1 MYNIKTYYNM
11 RKLNLLFVMLLSL
24 MGVTQVYAQVTDDF
38 TSYSATS
45 SGQTLGDN
53 WYVFPGDDDSYG
65 RFGSDY
71 TYKHNEYDGADYNYV
86 SGYSSNYTK
95 NVWLV
100 MKKQVSGSVT
110 FRSKMYRNSG
120 TLYVT
125 NKVTA
130 VGDGTFTVDK
140 TGAQSYS
147 ITTTASSNTYD
158 AGSTATYVAFC
169 LASSDLRLLDVTYT
183 EASAA
188 EGAVLSVSGFESG
201 SSFDFGTVPAGETKT
216 FTLNNLGADELTI
229 TSIAVSGDFEI
240 TDGSDITSIAS
251 MGSASVTVAT
261 PDKDASGALT
271 IVSNDE
277 NSPYVISLT
286 STYKVPAPIIALDPT
301 EVEFG
306 KVTENA
312 SQVITVSNSGEAE
325 LVGTITSDNPDFTVS
340 PSEINVPVGETA
352 EFTVTYNYDVEA
364 YGAHTATI
372 TVTPTVGEAATLAVS
387 AKVADPNLWSEDF
400 QGEGQPEGWEVGSSN
415 WTFANG
421 VARAT
426 YGSYSTGYKYFLT
439 TPTLEVA
446 EGESLEFQYR
456 GTANYTD
463 IRIQMS
469 KDGGEFEDFETISC
483 NTMNEFETYVI
494 DGLEPGNYQFRFAN
508 DNYELDNFEGFK
520 LAVLEHDMAITASD
534 IPSRGDTA
542 SEYVASVTVQEKAGK
557 DETVTAKLYIDGNVV
572 ATAEQE
578 VAANEEATI
587 ELSFEPTEAVVF
599 KKAYIEITYAEGL
612 TKKTDEVSVYIQ
624 EVTVKVLDEVAVNE
638 FSGTTETYDRV
649 KLNYTVKQGWNT
661 IAVPFMISDLSVFGE
676 NVQAYLF
683 SDYADGELKFSRT
696 TMIPAAT
703 PCVFYTEAPSTKQIS
718 FNSVT
723 IYSYN
728 AVEEDCAVTKNEATF
743 QGTYAPIAAP
753 GMQGKYGVVPSTGK
767 IQKGGAGASI
777 KALRAYFILPENVDG
792 SKLIMTFVEEE
803 GDATSIKGIENLNI
817 ENAEMFDLS
826 GRKVIGQKKAGIYIL
841 NGKKVVVK

>member
-1 MYNIKTYYNM
+1 M

-24 MGVTQVYAQVTDDF
+24 MGVTQVKAQVTDDF

-53 WYVFPGDDDSYG
+53 WYVYPGDDGNYG
-65 RFGSDY
+65 RFGEDY
-71 TYKHNEYDGADYNYV
+71 KYKNNAYDGADANYV
-86 SGYSSNYTK
+86 YGYSSNYTK

-100 MKKQVSGSVT
+100 LKKQVSGSVT
-110 FRSKMYRNSG
+110 FRSKMYKNSG

-261 PDKDASGALT
+261 PDKDATGALT

-325 LVGTITSDNPDFTVS
+325 LVGTITSDNADFTVS

-372 TVTPTVGEAATLAVS
+372 TVTPTVGEAATLVVS

-400 QGEGQPEGWEVGSSN
+400 QGEGLPEGWEVGSSN

-426 YGSYSTGYKYFLT
+426 YGSSSTGYKYFLT

-456 GTANYTD
+456 GTASYTD
-463 IRIQMS
+463 IRIQIS
-469 KDGGEFEDFETISC
+469 KDGGEFEAFKTIAC
-483 NTMNEFETYVI
+483 DNMAEFETYVI
-494 DGLEPGNYQFRFAN
+494 DGLEPGQYQFRFAN

-520 LAVLEHDMAITASD
+520 LATLEHDMAITASD

-599 KKAYIEITYAEGL
+599 KNAYIEITYAEGL

-624 EVTVKVLDEVAVNE
+624 EVTVKVLDETAVNE

-696 TMIPAAT
+696 TQIPAAT

-718 FNSVT
+718 FDGVT

-728 AVEEDCAVTKNEATF
+728 AVEENCAVTKNEATF

>member
-1 MYNIKTYYNM
+1 MKAET
-11 RKLNLLFVMLLSL
+11 
-24 MGVTQVYAQVTDDF
+24 ADF
-38 TSYSATS
+38 ENALPT
-45 SGQTLGDN
+45 G
-53 WYVFPGDDDSYG
+53 W
-65 RFGSDY
+65 
-71 TYKHNEYDGADYNYV
+71 E
-86 SGYSSNYTK
+86 
-95 NVWLV
+95 
-100 MKKQVSGSVT
+100 
-110 FRSKMYRNSG
+110 
-120 TLYVT
+120 
-125 NKVTA
+125 A
-130 VGDGTFTVDK
+130 VGTMYYYERPK
-140 TGAQSYS
+140 TGSYS
-147 ITTTASSNTYD
+147 IGNSSNQSWDTERGNYIKTTVLEGDIKFWIRSYASNKTGYVVLFKLNDDGTVGDKLQAFSTSSSTFAEKTYTLAD
-158 AGSTATYVAFC
+158 PTA
-169 LASSDLRLLDVTYT
+169 LAIVINYAHLDNMTYT

-216 FTLNNLGADELTI
+216 FTLKNLGADELTI
-229 TSIAVSGDFEI
+229 SSIEVSGDFEI
-240 TDGSDITSIAS
+240 TAGSDITSIAS
-251 MGSASVTVAT
+251 MGSADVTVAT

-325 LVGTITSDNPDFTVS
+325 LVGTITSDNADFTVS

-372 TVTPTVGEAATLAVS
+372 TVTPTVGEAATLVVS

-426 YGSYSTGYKYFLT
+426 YGDYSTGYKYFLT

-463 IRIQMS
+463 IRIQIS
-469 KDGGEFEDFETISC
+469 KDGGDFEAFKTISC
-483 NTMNEFETYVI
+483 NNMTEFETYVI
-494 DGLEPGNYQFRFAN
+494 DGLEPGQYQFRFAN

-520 LAVLEHDMAITASD
+520 LATLEHDMAITASD
-534 IPSRGDTA
+534 IPTRGDTA

-587 ELSFEPTEAVVF
+587 ELSFEPTEAVAF
-599 KKAYIEITYAEGL
+599 KNAYIEITYAEGL

-624 EVTVKVLDEVAVNE
+624 EVTVKVLDEDDVNE
-638 FSGTTETYDRV
+638 FNTGATEQFDRV

-661 IAVPFMISDLSVFGE
+661 IAVPFIISDLSVFGE
-676 NVQAYLF
+676 NVKAYQF

-696 TMIPAAT
+696 TQIPAAT
-703 PCVFYTEAPSTKQIS
+703 PCVFYTDAPSTSQIT
-718 FNSVT
+718 FDRVT

-728 AVEEDCAVTKNEATF
+728 TVEEDCAVTKGEATF

-753 GMQGKYGVVPSTGK
+753 GMQGKYVVVPSTGK

>member
-1 MYNIKTYYNM
+1 
-11 RKLNLLFVMLLSL
+11 
-24 MGVTQVYAQVTDDF
+24 
-38 TSYSATS
+38 
-45 SGQTLGDN
+45 
-53 WYVFPGDDDSYG
+53 
-65 RFGSDY
+65 
-71 TYKHNEYDGADYNYV
+71 
-86 SGYSSNYTK
+86 
-95 NVWLV
+95 
-100 MKKQVSGSVT
+100 
-110 FRSKMYRNSG
+110 
-120 TLYVT
+120 
-125 NKVTA
+125 
-130 VGDGTFTVDK
+130 
-140 TGAQSYS
+140 
-147 ITTTASSNTYD
+147 
-158 AGSTATYVAFC
+158 
-169 LASSDLRLLDVTYT
+169 
-183 EASAA
+183 
-188 EGAVLSVSGFESG
+188 
-201 SSFDFGTVPAGETKT
+201 
-216 FTLNNLGADELTI
+216 
-229 TSIAVSGDFEI
+229 
-240 TDGSDITSIAS
+240 
-251 MGSASVTVAT
+251 
-261 PDKDASGALT
+261 
-271 IVSNDE
+271 
-277 NSPYVISLT
+277 
-286 STYKVPAPIIALDPT
+286 
-301 EVEFG
+301 
-306 KVTENA
+306 
-312 SQVITVSNSGEAE
+312 
-325 LVGTITSDNPDFTVS
+325 
-340 PSEINVPVGETA
+340 
-352 EFTVTYNYDVEA
+352 
-364 YGAHTATI
+364 
-372 TVTPTVGEAATLAVS
+372 
-387 AKVADPNLWSEDF
+387 
-400 QGEGQPEGWEVGSSN
+400 
-415 WTFANG
+415 
-421 VARAT
+421 
-426 YGSYSTGYKYFLT
+426 
-439 TPTLEVA
+439 
-446 EGESLEFQYR
+446 
-456 GTANYTD
+456 
-463 IRIQMS
+463 MS

-483 NTMNEFETYVI
+483 NNMTEFETYVI
-494 DGLEPGNYQFRFAN
+494 DGLEPGQYQFRFAN

-599 KKAYIEITYAEGL
+599 KNAYIEITYAEGL

-624 EVTVKVLDEVAVNE
+624 EVTVKVLDETAVNE

-696 TMIPAAT
+696 TQIPAAT

-718 FNSVT
+718 FDRVT

>member
-1 MYNIKTYYNM
+1 M
-11 RKLNLLFVMLLSL
+11 RRINLLFVMLLSM
-24 MGVTQVYAQVTDDF
+24 MGVTQVKAQVTDDF
-38 TSYSATS
+38 TAYPSTS

-53 WYVFPGDDDSYG
+53 WYVFPGDDGNYG
-65 RFGSDY
+65 RFGEDY
-71 TYKHNEYDGADYNYV
+71 KYKNNAYDGADANYV
-86 SGYSSNYTK
+86 YGYSSNYTK

-100 MKKQVSGSVT
+100 LKKQVSGSVT

-169 LASSDLRLLDVTYT
+169 LTSSDLRLLDVTYT

-261 PDKDASGALT
+261 PEKDASGALT

-286 STYKVPAPIIALDPT
+286 STYKVPAPIIVLDPT
-301 EVEFG
+301 EIEFG

-325 LVGTITSDNPDFTVS
+325 LIGTITSDNPDFTVS

-400 QGEGQPEGWEVGSSN
+400 QGEGKPEGWEVGTG
-415 WTFANG
+415 WTFADG
-421 VARAT
+421 VARGKYT
-426 YGSYSTGYKYFLT
+426 YGGSSYVT
-439 TPTLEVA
+439 TPALQAEAGSTLD
-446 EGESLEFQYR
+446 FQYKA
-456 GTANYTD
+456 TANYVS
-463 IRIQMS
+463 INIQVS
-469 KDGGEFEDFETISC
+469 KDGAEFVDFKTISGL
-483 NTMNEFETYVI
+483 NTMSEFETYTLDIPEAGV
-494 DGLEPGNYQFRFAN
+494 YKFRFAN
-508 DNYELDNFEGFK
+508 DDYDLDNFEGLK
-520 LAVLEHDMAITASD
+520 EAVLEHDMAITASD

-624 EVTVKVLDEVAVNE
+624 EVTVKVLDETVVNE
-638 FSGTTETYDRV
+638 FSGTTETFDRV

-661 IAVPFMISDLSVFGE
+661 IAVPFMINDLSVFGE
-676 NVQAYLF
+676 NVQAYQF

-696 TMIPAAT
+696 NSIPAAT
-703 PCVFYTEAPSTKQIS
+703 PCVFYTDAPSTKQITLER
-718 FNSVT
+718 VT
-723 IYSYN
+723 ISSYN
-728 AVEEDCAVTKNEATF
+728 AAEEDCAVTKNEATF

>member
-1 MYNIKTYYNM
+1 M

-24 MGVTQVYAQVTDDF
+24 MGVTQVCAQEAITEGFDDF
-38 TSYSATS
+38 TGGWNSSWVWELSLPEGWDYSGTASTFSVETDNYKTKKPSVGITS
-45 SGQTLGDN
+45 SNTNSYLITPELKGDFSFYLRNQTK
-53 WYVFPGDDDSYG
+53 SYQASVTAYACT
-65 RFGSDY
+65 FV
-71 TYKHNEYDGADYNYV
+71 DGTL
-86 SGYSSNYTK
+86 S
-95 NVWLV
+95 L
-100 MKKQVSGSVT
+100 GSVIG
-110 FRSKMYRNSG
+110 SK
-120 TLYVT
+120 TLSKSTSTPSWESVSF
-125 NKVTA
+125 NTA
-130 VGDGTFTVDK
+130 VGTRVALLISRGYMDDFTYVPNEATEGPEYIVLDGSAAIESGATIDFGITGADATKDFTVKNTGTVDINFTFKALNNRFAVSPETAEIKAGEEQVVTITMPEFTAEDVIAITPSEEGLEPFTINVSGKIVPVMEVSLDGTEIADGFTD
-140 TGAQSYS
+140 
-147 ITTTASSNTYD
+147 
-158 AGSTATYVAFC
+158 
-169 LASSDLRLLDVTYT
+169 R
-183 EASAA
+183 
-188 EGAVLSVSGFESG
+188 
-201 SSFDFGTVPAGETKT
+201 
-216 FTLNNLGADELTI
+216 
-229 TSIAVSGDFEI
+229 
-240 TDGSDITSIAS
+240 
-251 MGSASVTVAT
+251 
-261 PDKDASGALT
+261 
-271 IVSNDE
+271 
-277 NSPYVISLT
+277 
-286 STYKVPAPIIALDPT
+286 
-301 EVEFG
+301 FG
-306 KVTENA
+306 KVSENA
-312 SQVITVSNSGEAE
+312 THTYTVSNLGTAVLNVAIASDNEEFVISPAFLEVDPANSATFDVTFNFNAE
-325 LVGTITSDNPDFTVS
+325 NVGARTANITITPSTDDNAPVS
-340 PSEINVPVGETA
+340 FSVVAN
-352 EFTVTYNYDVEA
+352 
-364 YGAHTATI
+364 
-372 TVTPTVGEAATLAVS
+372 
-387 AKVADPNLWSEDF
+387 VADPNVWSEDF
-400 QGEGQPEGWEVGSSN
+400 EGEGQPEGWEVGSSN

-456 GTANYTD
+456 GTAYSTD

-469 KDGGEFEDFETISC
+469 KDGGEFEAFKTISC
-483 NTMNEFETYVI
+483 DNMTEFETYVI
-494 DGLEPGNYQFRFAN
+494 EGLEPGQYQFRFAN

-534 IPSRGDTA
+534 IPSSGDTA

-599 KKAYIEITYAEGL
+599 KNAYIEITYAEGL

-676 NVQAYLF
+676 DVQAYQF

-718 FNSVT
+718 FDGVT

-728 AVEEDCAVTKNEATF
+728 AVEENCAVTKNEATF

>member
-53 WYVFPGDDDSYG
+53 WYVYPGDDGNYG

-100 MKKQVSGSVT
+100 LKKQVTGSVT
-110 FRSKMYRNSG
+110 FRSKMGRNSG

-147 ITTTASSNTYD
+147 ISTTASSNTYD

-169 LASSDLRLLDVTYT
+169 LTSDQMRLLDVTYT

-261 PDKDASGALT
+261 PDKDATGALT

-325 LVGTITSDNPDFTVS
+325 LIGTITSDNPDFTVS

-400 QGEGQPEGWEVGSSN
+400 QGEGLPEGWEVGSSN

-426 YGSYSTGYKYFLT
+426 YGSPSTGYKYFLT

-463 IRIQMS
+463 IRIQIS
-469 KDGGEFEDFETISC
+469 KDGGDFEAFKTISC
-483 NTMNEFETYVI
+483 NTMTEFETYVI
-494 DGLEPGNYQFRFAN
+494 DGLEPGQYQFRFAN

-520 LAVLEHDMAITASD
+520 LATLEHDMAITASD

-599 KKAYIEITYAEGL
+599 KNAYIEITYAEGL
-612 TKKTDEVSVYIQ
+612 TKKTEEVSVYIQ

-661 IAVPFMISDLSVFGE
+661 IAVPFIINDLSVFGE
-676 NVQAYLF
+676 NVQAYQF

-696 TMIPAAT
+696 TQIPAAT

-718 FNSVT
+718 FDRVT

-728 AVEEDCAVTKNEATF
+728 AVEEDCAVTKGEATF

>member
-1 MYNIKTYYNM
+1 M

>member
-1 MYNIKTYYNM
+1 M

-24 MGVTQVYAQVTDDF
+24 MGVTQVKAQVTDDF

-53 WYVFPGDDDSYG
+53 WYVYPGDDGNYG

-100 MKKQVSGSVT
+100 LKKQVTGSVT
-110 FRSKMYRNSG
+110 FRSKMGRNSG

-147 ITTTASSNTYD
+147 ISTTASSNTYD

-261 PDKDASGALT
+261 PDKDATGALT

-325 LVGTITSDNPDFTVS
+325 LIGTITSDNPDFTVS

-400 QGEGQPEGWEVGSSN
+400 QGEGLPEGWEVGSSN

-426 YGSYSTGYKYFLT
+426 YGSSSTGYKYFLT

-463 IRIQMS
+463 IRIQIS
-469 KDGGEFEDFETISC
+469 KDGGDFEAFKTISC
-483 NTMNEFETYVI
+483 NTMTEFETYVI
-494 DGLEPGNYQFRFAN
+494 DGLEPGQYQFRFAN

-520 LAVLEHDMAITASD
+520 LATLEHDMAITASD

-599 KKAYIEITYAEGL
+599 KNAYIEITYAEGL

-661 IAVPFMISDLSVFGE
+661 IAVPFIINDLSVFGE
-676 NVQAYLF
+676 NVQAYQF

-696 TMIPAAT
+696 TQIPAAT
-703 PCVFYTEAPSTKQIS
+703 PCVFYTEAPSTKQIT

-777 KALRAYFILPENVDG
+777 KALRAYFILPEIVDG
-792 SKLIMTFVEEE
+792 SKLIMTFVDEE

>member
-1 MYNIKTYYNM
+1 MYQQKT
-11 RKLNLLFVMLLSL
+11 
-24 MGVTQVYAQVTDDF
+24 
-38 TSYSATS
+38 
-45 SGQTLGDN
+45 
-53 WYVFPGDDDSYG
+53 
-65 RFGSDY
+65 
-71 TYKHNEYDGADYNYV
+71 
-86 SGYSSNYTK
+86 NYT
-95 NVWLV
+95 
-100 MKKQVSGSVT
+100 
-110 FRSKMYRNSG
+110 
-120 TLYVT
+120 
-125 NKVTA
+125 
-130 VGDGTFTVDK
+130 
-140 TGAQSYS
+140 
-147 ITTTASSNTYD
+147 
-158 AGSTATYVAFC
+158 
-169 LASSDLRLLDVTYT
+169 
-183 EASAA
+183 
-188 EGAVLSVSGFESG
+188 
-201 SSFDFGTVPAGETKT
+201 
-216 FTLNNLGADELTI
+216 DELTI

-286 STYKVPAPIIALDPT
+286 STYKVPAPIIALDPS
-301 EVEFG
+301 EVSFG

-325 LVGTITSDNPDFTVS
+325 LVGTITSDNTDFTVS
-340 PSEINVPVGETA
+340 PSEINVPVGETG

-400 QGEGQPEGWEVGSSN
+400 QGEGLPEGWEVGSSN
-415 WTFANG
+415 WTFADG
-421 VARAT
+421 VARGT

-469 KDGGEFEDFETISC
+469 KDGGEFETFKTISC
-483 NTMNEFETYVI
+483 DNMPEFETYVI
-494 DGLEPGNYQFRFAN
+494 EGLEPGQYQFRFAN

-520 LAVLEHDMAITASD
+520 LATLEHDMAITASN
-534 IPSRGDTA
+534 IPDRGDTA

-572 ATAEQE
+572 ATTEQE

-587 ELSFEPTEAVVF
+587 ELSFEPTEVVLF

-612 TKKTDEVSVYIQ
+612 TKKTEEVSVYIQ

-638 FSGTTETYDRV
+638 FNTGETETFDRV

-661 IAVPFMISDLSVFGE
+661 IAVPFMINDLSVFGE
-676 NVQAYLF
+676 DVQAYQF

-703 PCVFYTEAPSTKQIS
+703 PCVFYTDAPSTKQIT
-718 FNSVT
+718 FDNVT

-728 AVEEDCAVTKNEATF
+728 AVEEDCAATKGEATF

>member
-1 MYNIKTYYNM
+1 M

-24 MGVTQVYAQVTDDF
+24 MGVTHVKAQVTDDF

-53 WYVFPGDDDSYG
+53 WYVFPGDDGSWG
-65 RFGSDY
+65 RFGADY
-71 TYKHNEYDGADYNYV
+71 TYKNSAYDGADANYV

-100 MKKQVSGSVT
+100 LKKQVTGSVT
-110 FRSKMYRNSG
+110 FRSRMYKNSG

-130 VGDGTFTVDK
+130 VDDGTFTVDK

-169 LASSDLRLLDVTYT
+169 LTSDQMRLLDVTYT

-261 PDKDASGALT
+261 PDKDATGALT

-301 EVEFG
+301 EVSFG

-483 NTMNEFETYVI
+483 NNMTEFETYVI

-572 ATAEQE
+572 ATTVQE

-599 KKAYIEITYAEGL
+599 KNAYIEITYAEGL

-676 NVQAYLF
+676 DVQAYQF

-696 TMIPAAT
+696 TSIPAAT
-703 PCVFYTEAPSTKQIS
+703 PCVFYTDAPSTKQITLER
-718 FNSVT
+718 VT
-723 IYSYN
+723 ISSYN
-728 AVEEDCAVTKNEATF
+728 AAEEDCAVTKNEATF

>member
-1 MYNIKTYYNM
+1 M
-11 RKLNLLFVMLLSL
+11 RRINLLFVMLLSM
-24 MGVTQVYAQVTDDF
+24 MGVTQVKAQVTDDF
-38 TSYSATS
+38 TAYPSTS

-53 WYVFPGDDDSYG
+53 WYVFPGDDGNYG
-65 RFGSDY
+65 RFGEDY
-71 TYKHNEYDGADYNYV
+71 KYKNNAYDGADANYV
-86 SGYSSNYTK
+86 YGYSSNYTK

-100 MKKQVSGSVT
+100 LKKQVSGSVT
-110 FRSKMYRNSG
+110 FRSKMGRNSG

-125 NKVTA
+125 NEVTA

-147 ITTTASSNTYD
+147 ITTTATSNTYD

-169 LASSDLRLLDVTYT
+169 LTSDQMRLLDVTYT
-183 EASAA
+183 EVSAA

-201 SSFDFGTVPAGETKT
+201 SSFDFGTVPAGETKS

-229 TSIAVSGDFEI
+229 SSITVSGDFEI

-261 PDKDASGALT
+261 PEKDASGALT

-286 STYKVPAPIIALDPT
+286 STYKVPAPIIALDPS
-301 EVEFG
+301 EVSFG

-325 LVGTITSDNPDFTVS
+325 LIGTITSDNPDFTVS

-352 EFTVTYNYDVEA
+352 EFSVTYNYDVEA

-400 QGEGQPEGWEVGSSN
+400 QGEGQPEGWEAGTG
-415 WTFANG
+415 WTFADG
-421 VARAT
+421 VARGKYT
-426 YGSYSTGYKYFLT
+426 YGGSSYVT
-439 TPTLEVA
+439 TPALQAEAGSTLD
-446 EGESLEFQYR
+446 FQYKA
-456 GTANYTD
+456 TANYVS
-463 IRIQMS
+463 IKIQAS
-469 KDGGEFEDFETISC
+469 KDGAEFVDFKTISGL
-483 NTMNEFETYVI
+483 NTMSEFETYTLDIPEAGV
-494 DGLEPGNYQFRFAN
+494 YKFRFAN
-508 DNYELDNFEGFK
+508 DDYDLDNFEGLK
-520 LAVLEHDMAITASD
+520 EAVLEHDMAITASD

-624 EVTVKVLDEVAVNE
+624 EVTVKVLDETAVNE
-638 FSGTTETYDRV
+638 FSGTTETFDRV

-661 IAVPFMISDLSVFGE
+661 IAVPFMITDLSVFGE
-676 NVQAYLF
+676 NVQAYQF

-696 TMIPAAT
+696 NSIPAAT
-703 PCVFYTEAPSTKQIS
+703 PCVFYTDAPSTKQITLER
-718 FNSVT
+718 VT
-723 IYSYN
+723 ISSYN
-728 AVEEDCAVTKNEATF
+728 AAEEDCAVTKNEATF

>member
-1 MYNIKTYYNM
+1 MKKIT
-11 RKLNLLFVMLLSL
+11 LLFTLLLSL
-24 MGVTQVYAQVTDDF
+24 LGVTQVKAETADF
-38 TSYSATS
+38 ENALPT
-45 SGQTLGDN
+45 G
-53 WYVFPGDDDSYG
+53 W
-65 RFGSDY
+65 
-71 TYKHNEYDGADYNYV
+71 E
-86 SGYSSNYTK
+86 
-95 NVWLV
+95 
-100 MKKQVSGSVT
+100 
-110 FRSKMYRNSG
+110 
-120 TLYVT
+120 
-125 NKVTA
+125 A
-130 VGDGTFTVDK
+130 VGTMYYYERPK
-140 TGAQSYS
+140 TGSYS
-147 ITTTASSNTYD
+147 IGNSSNQSWDTERGNYIKTTVLEGDIKFWIRSYASNKTGYVVLFKLNDDGTVGDKLQAFSTSSSTFAEKTYTLAD
-158 AGSTATYVAFC
+158 PTA
-169 LASSDLRLLDVTYT
+169 LAIVINYAHLDNMTYT

-216 FTLNNLGADELTI
+216 FTLKNLGADELTI
-229 TSIAVSGDFEI
+229 SSIEVSGDFEI
-240 TDGSDITSIAS
+240 TAGSDITSIAS
-251 MGSASVTVAT
+251 MGSADVTVAT

-325 LVGTITSDNPDFTVS
+325 LVGTITSDNADFTVS

-372 TVTPTVGEAATLAVS
+372 TVTPTVGEAATLVVS

-426 YGSYSTGYKYFLT
+426 YGDYSTGYKYFLT

-463 IRIQMS
+463 IRIQIS
-469 KDGGEFEDFETISC
+469 KDGGDFEAFKTISC
-483 NTMNEFETYVI
+483 NNMTEFETYVI
-494 DGLEPGNYQFRFAN
+494 DGLEPGQYQFRFAN

-520 LAVLEHDMAITASD
+520 LATLEHDMAITASD
-534 IPSRGDTA
+534 IPTRGDTA

-587 ELSFEPTEAVVF
+587 ELSFEPTEAVAF
-599 KKAYIEITYAEGL
+599 KNAYIEITYAEGL

-624 EVTVKVLDEVAVNE
+624 EVTVKVLDEDDVNE
-638 FSGTTETYDRV
+638 FNTGATEQFDRV

-661 IAVPFMISDLSVFGE
+661 IAVPFIISDLSVFGE
-676 NVQAYLF
+676 NVKAYQF

-696 TMIPAAT
+696 TQIPAAT
-703 PCVFYTEAPSTKQIS
+703 PCVFYTDAPSTSQIT
-718 FNSVT
+718 FDRVT

-728 AVEEDCAVTKNEATF
+728 TVEEDCAVTKGEATF

>member
-520 LAVLEHDMAITASD
+520 LAVLEQDMAITASD

>member
-1 MYNIKTYYNM
+1 M

-24 MGVTQVYAQVTDDF
+24 MGVTQVNAQVTDDF
-38 TSYSATS
+38 TSYSTTS

-53 WYVFPGDDDSYG
+53 WYVFPGDDGSWG
-65 RFGSDY
+65 RFGADY
-71 TYKHNEYDGADYNYV
+71 TYKNSAYDGADANYV

-100 MKKQVSGSVT
+100 LKKQVTGSVT
-110 FRSKMYRNSG
+110 FRSRMYKNSG

-130 VGDGTFTVDK
+130 VDDGTFTVDK

-169 LASSDLRLLDVTYT
+169 LTSDQMRLLDVTYT

-251 MGSASVTVAT
+251 MGSASVTVST

-325 LVGTITSDNPDFTVS
+325 LIGTITSDNPDFTVS

-400 QGEGQPEGWEVGSSN
+400 QGEGLPEGWEVGSSN

-426 YGSYSTGYKYFLT
+426 YGSSSTGYKYFLT

-463 IRIQMS
+463 IRIQIS
-469 KDGGEFEDFETISC
+469 KDGGEFETFTTIAC
-483 NTMNEFETYVI
+483 NNMTEFETYVI
-494 DGLEPGNYQFRFAN
+494 DGLEPGQYQFRFAN

-599 KKAYIEITYAEGL
+599 KNAYIEITYAEGL

-661 IAVPFMISDLSVFGE
+661 IAVPFIINDLSVFGE
-676 NVQAYLF
+676 DVQAYLF

-696 TMIPAAT
+696 TQIPAAT
-703 PCVFYTEAPSTKQIS
+703 PCVFYTEAPSTKQIT

-792 SKLIMTFVEEE
+792 SKLIMTFVDEE

>member
-1 MYNIKTYYNM
+1 M

-24 MGVTQVYAQVTDDF
+24 MGVTQVCAQDEEFVTDDF
-38 TSYSATS
+38 SGYTTTSSGTTLGENWVILPGSDGQWGAFGSTRDYVHYNEYGEHYVAGNSANNYNKGVWLVLKKQVVGDVTFTATNGNSNSAFTIYVSTAEASGESFAVTGTATSYSVPSRTS
-45 SGQTLGDN
+45 NAKSFTFNAGDN
-53 WYVFPGDDDSYG
+53 
-65 RFGSDY
+65 
-71 TYKHNEYDGADYNYV
+71 
-86 SGYSSNYTK
+86 
-95 NVWLV
+95 
-100 MKKQVSGSVT
+100 
-110 FRSKMYRNSG
+110 
-120 TLYVT
+120 
-125 NKVTA
+125 
-130 VGDGTFTVDK
+130 
-140 TGAQSYS
+140 
-147 ITTTASSNTYD
+147 
-158 AGSTATYVAFC
+158 ATYVAFC
-169 LASSDLRLLDVTYT
+169 LVGTSKNPKLQSVTYK

-201 SSFDFGTVPAGETKT
+201 STFDFGTVPAGETKT

-261 PDKDASGALT
+261 PDKDATGALT

-301 EVEFG
+301 EIEFG

-325 LVGTITSDNPDFTVS
+325 LVGTITSDNADFTVS

-352 EFTVTYNYDVEA
+352 EFTVTYNYDAEA

-372 TVTPTVGEAATLAVS
+372 TVTPSVGEAATLAVS
-387 AKVADPNLWSEDF
+387 AKVADPNVWSEDF
-400 QGEGQPEGWEVGSSN
+400 EGEGQPEGWEVGSSN

-456 GTANYTD
+456 GTASYTD
-463 IRIQMS
+463 IRIQIS

-483 NTMNEFETYVI
+483 NTMTEFETYVI

-520 LAVLEHDMAITASD
+520 LATLEHDMAITASD
-534 IPSRGDTA
+534 IPSSGDTA

-703 PCVFYTEAPSTKQIS
+703 PCVFYTEAPSTKQIT

-728 AVEEDCAVTKNEATF
+728 AVEEGCAVTNGEATF

>member
-1 MYNIKTYYNM
+1 M
-11 RKLNLLFVMLLSL
+11 
-24 MGVTQVYAQVTDDF
+24 
-38 TSYSATS
+38 
-45 SGQTLGDN
+45 
-53 WYVFPGDDDSYG
+53 
-65 RFGSDY
+65 
-71 TYKHNEYDGADYNYV
+71 
-86 SGYSSNYTK
+86 
-95 NVWLV
+95 
-100 MKKQVSGSVT
+100 
-110 FRSKMYRNSG
+110 
-120 TLYVT
+120 
-125 NKVTA
+125 
-130 VGDGTFTVDK
+130 
-140 TGAQSYS
+140 
-147 ITTTASSNTYD
+147 
-158 AGSTATYVAFC
+158 
-169 LASSDLRLLDVTYT
+169 
-183 EASAA
+183 
-188 EGAVLSVSGFESG
+188 
-201 SSFDFGTVPAGETKT
+201 
-216 FTLNNLGADELTI
+216 GADELTI

-261 PDKDASGALT
+261 PDKDATGALT

-325 LVGTITSDNPDFTVS
+325 LIGTITSDNPDFTVS

-421 VARAT
+421 VAHAT

-456 GTANYTD
+456 GTASYTD

-469 KDGGEFEDFETISC
+469 KDGGEFEDFESISC
-483 NTMNEFETYVI
+483 NNMTEFETYVI

-599 KKAYIEITYAEGL
+599 KNAYIEITYAEGL
-612 TKKTDEVSVYIQ
+612 TKKTEEVSVYIQ

-676 NVQAYLF
+676 NVQAYQF

-703 PCVFYTEAPSTKQIS
+703 PCVFYTEAPSTKQITLER
-718 FNSVT
+718 VT
-723 IYSYN
+723 ISSYN
-728 AVEEDCAVTKNEATF
+728 AAEEDCAVTKNEATF

-792 SKLIMTFVEEE
+792 SKLIMTFVDEE

>member
-1 MYNIKTYYNM
+1 M

-661 IAVPFMISDLSVFGE
+661 IAVPFMISD
-676 NVQAYLF
+676 
-683 SDYADGELKFSRT
+683 
-696 TMIPAAT
+696 
-703 PCVFYTEAPSTKQIS
+703 
-718 FNSVT
+718 
-723 IYSYN
+723 
-728 AVEEDCAVTKNEATF
+728 
-743 QGTYAPIAAP
+743 
-753 GMQGKYGVVPSTGK
+753 
-767 IQKGGAGASI
+767 
-777 KALRAYFILPENVDG
+777 
-792 SKLIMTFVEEE
+792 
-803 GDATSIKGIENLNI
+803 
-817 ENAEMFDLS
+817 
-826 GRKVIGQKKAGIYIL
+826 
-841 NGKKVVVK
+841 

>member
-1 MYNIKTYYNM
+1 MKKI
-11 RKLNLLFVMLLSL
+11 NLLFVMLLSL
-24 MGVTQVYAQVTDDF
+24 MGVTQVQAQVTDDF
-38 TSYSATS
+38 TGYPATS

-53 WYVFPGDDDSYG
+53 WYVFPGDDGNYG

-71 TYKHNEYDGADYNYV
+71 TYKNNAYDGADYNYV
-86 SGYSSNYTK
+86 SGYSSNYNK

-100 MKKQVSGSVT
+100 LKKQVTGSVS
-110 FRSKMYRNSG
+110 FRSKMGRNSG

-125 NKVTA
+125 NNVTA

-169 LASSDLRLLDVTYT
+169 LASDQMRLLDVTYT

-188 EGAVLSVSGFESG
+188 EGAVLSVSGFGSG

-216 FTLNNLGADELTI
+216 FTLKNLGADELTI
-229 TSIAVSGDFEI
+229 SSIEVSGDFEI
-240 TDGSDITSIAS
+240 TAGSDITSIAS
-251 MGSASVTVAT
+251 LGSADVTVAT

-286 STYKVPAPIIALDPT
+286 STYKVPAPIIVLDPT
-301 EVEFG
+301 EIEFG

-325 LVGTITSDNPDFTVS
+325 LVGTITSDNADFTVS
-340 PSEINVPVGETA
+340 PSEINVAVGETG

-372 TVTPTVGEAATLAVS
+372 TVTPTVGEAATLVVS

-400 QGEGQPEGWEVGSSN
+400 QGEGLPEGWEAGSSN
-415 WTFANG
+415 WTFVNG

-426 YGSYSTGYKYFLT
+426 YGDYSTGYKYFLT

-456 GTANYTD
+456 GTQNNTD

-469 KDGGEFEDFETISC
+469 KDGGDFESFTTISC
-483 NTMNEFETYVI
+483 NNMTEFETYVI
-494 DGLEPGNYQFRFAN
+494 DGLEPGQYQFRFAN

-520 LAVLEHDMAITASD
+520 LATLEHDMAITASD
-534 IPSRGDTA
+534 IPTRGDTA

-587 ELSFEPTEAVVF
+587 ELSFEPTEAVAF
-599 KKAYIEITYAEGL
+599 KNAYIEITYAEGL

-624 EVTVKVLDEVAVNE
+624 EVTVKVLDEDDVNE
-638 FSGTTETYDRV
+638 FNTGATEQFDRV

-661 IAVPFMISDLSVFGE
+661 IAVPFIISDLSVFGE
-676 NVQAYLF
+676 NVKAYQF
-683 SDYADGELKFSRT
+683 SDYADGDLKFSRT
-696 TMIPAAT
+696 TQIPAAT
-703 PCVFYTEAPSTKQIS
+703 PCVFYTDAPSTSQIT
-718 FNSVT
+718 FNNVS
-723 IYSYN
+723 IYSSN
-728 AVEEDCAVTKNEATF
+728 ATEEDCAVTKGEATF

-753 GMQGKYGVVPSTGK
+753 GMQGKYGVVPSTGR
-767 IQKGGAGASI
+767 IQKGGASASI
-777 KALRAYFILPENVDG
+777 KALRAYFELPESAEG
-792 SKLIMTFVEEE
+792 AKLVFLDENGNIETSIEAVKVLNAEE
-803 GDATSIKGIENLNI
+803 GAI
-817 ENAEMFDLS
+817 FDLS
-826 GRKVIGQKKAGIYIL
+826 GRKVEGQAKAGIYIQ
-841 NGKKVVVK
+841 NGKKIVVK

>member
-1 MYNIKTYYNM
+1 M

-456 GTANYTD
+456 GTAYSTD

>member
-1 MYNIKTYYNM
+1 M
-11 RKLNLLFVMLLSL
+11 RRINLLFVMLLSM
-24 MGVTQVYAQVTDDF
+24 MGVTQVKAQVTDDF
-38 TSYSATS
+38 TAYPSTS

-53 WYVFPGDDDSYG
+53 WYVFPGDDGNYG
-65 RFGSDY
+65 RFGEDY
-71 TYKHNEYDGADYNYV
+71 KYKNNAYDGADANYV
-86 SGYSSNYTK
+86 YGYSSNYTK

-100 MKKQVSGSVT
+100 LKKQVSGSVT
-110 FRSKMYRNSG
+110 FRSKMGRNSG

-125 NKVTA
+125 NEVTA

-147 ITTTASSNTYD
+147 ITTTATSNTYD

-169 LASSDLRLLDVTYT
+169 LTSDQMRLLDVTYT
-183 EASAA
+183 EVSAA

-201 SSFDFGTVPAGETKT
+201 SSFDFGTVPAGETKS

-229 TSIAVSGDFEI
+229 SSITVSGDFEI

-261 PDKDASGALT
+261 PEKDASGALT

-286 STYKVPAPIIALDPT
+286 STYKVPAPIIALDPS
-301 EVEFG
+301 EVSFG

-325 LVGTITSDNPDFTVS
+325 LIGTITSDNADFTVS
-340 PSEINVPVGETA
+340 PSEINVPVGETG

-400 QGEGQPEGWEVGSSN
+400 QGEGQPEGWEVGTG
-415 WTFANG
+415 WTFADG
-421 VARAT
+421 VARGKYT
-426 YGSYSTGYKYFLT
+426 YGGSSYVT
-439 TPTLEVA
+439 TPALQAEAGSTLD
-446 EGESLEFQYR
+446 FQYKA
-456 GTANYTD
+456 TANYVS
-463 IRIQMS
+463 INIQVS
-469 KDGGEFEDFETISC
+469 KDGAEFVDFKTISGL
-483 NTMNEFETYVI
+483 NTMSEFETYTLDIPEAGV
-494 DGLEPGNYQFRFAN
+494 YKFRFAN
-508 DNYELDNFEGFK
+508 DDYDLDNFEGLK
-520 LAVLEHDMAITASD
+520 EAVLEHDMAITASD

-587 ELSFEPTEAVVF
+587 DLSFEPAEAVVF

-624 EVTVKVLDEVAVNE
+624 EVTVKVLDETAVNE
-638 FSGTTETYDRV
+638 FSGTTETFDRV

-661 IAVPFMISDLSVFGE
+661 IAVPFIINDLSVFGE
-676 NVQAYLF
+676 NVQAYQF

-696 TMIPAAT
+696 NSIPAAT
-703 PCVFYTEAPSTKQIS
+703 PCVFYTDAPSTKQITLER
-718 FNSVT
+718 VT
-723 IYSYN
+723 ISSYN
-728 AVEEDCAVTKNEATF
+728 AAEEDCAVTKNEATF

>member
-1 MYNIKTYYNM
+1 M
-11 RKLNLLFVMLLSL
+11 RRINLLFVMLLSM
-24 MGVTQVYAQVTDDF
+24 MGVTQVCADTADF
-38 TSYSATS
+38 ENALPE
-45 SGQTLGDN
+45 G
-53 WYVFPGDDDSYG
+53 W
-65 RFGSDY
+65 
-71 TYKHNEYDGADYNYV
+71 E
-86 SGYSSNYTK
+86 
-95 NVWLV
+95 
-100 MKKQVSGSVT
+100 
-110 FRSKMYRNSG
+110 
-120 TLYVT
+120 
-125 NKVTA
+125 A
-130 VGDGTFTVDK
+130 VGTMTYYERPKTGSFSIGNSVGSGWDTNRGNYIKTTVLEGNITFWIRSYKSNTTGYVVLFKLNDDGTVGDK
-140 TGAQSYS
+140 LQAFST
-147 ITTTASSNTYD
+147 SNTTFAEKSYTLD
-158 AGSTATYVAFC
+158 APTA
-169 LASSDLRLLDVTYT
+169 LAIVINYAHIDNMTYT

-188 EGAVLSVSGFESG
+188 EGAVLSVTNYESG
-201 SSFDFGTVPAGETKT
+201 STFDFGVVPAGETKT
-216 FTLNNLGADELTI
+216 FTLRNLGADELTI
-229 TSIAVSGDFEI
+229 SSVAVSGDFEI
-240 TDGSDITSIAS
+240 TSGSDITSIAS
-251 MGSASVTVAT
+251 MGSADVTVAT
-261 PDKDASGALT
+261 PDADASGALT

-277 NSPYVISLT
+277 NSPYVINLT

-301 EVEFG
+301 EVSFG
-306 KVTENA
+306 KVSENA

-325 LVGTITSDNPDFTVS
+325 LIGTITSDNTDFTVS

-352 EFTVTYNYDVEA
+352 EFTVTFNYDVEA

-387 AKVADPNLWSEDF
+387 AKVANPNVWSEDF
-400 QGEGQPEGWEVGSSN
+400 KGEGLPNGWEAGSN

-426 YGSYSTGYKYFLT
+426 YGSSSTGYKYFLT

-446 EGESLEFQYR
+446 EGESMEFQYR

-463 IRIQMS
+463 IRIQIS
-469 KDGGEFEDFETISC
+469 KDGGDFEAYKTISVDKM
-483 NTMNEFETYVI
+483 TDFETYVI
-494 DGLEPGNYQFRFAN
+494 EGLEPGQYQFRFAN

-520 LAVLEHDMAITASD
+520 LATLEHDMTIKASD

-542 SEYVASVTVQEKAGK
+542 SEYIASVTVQENAGK

-587 ELSFEPTEAVVF
+587 ELSFEPTEVVLF

-624 EVTVKVLDEVAVNE
+624 EVTVKVLDEVAANE
-638 FSGTTETYDRV
+638 FNTGATELFDRV

-661 IAVPFMISDLSVFGE
+661 IAVPFIINNLSVFGE
-676 NVQAYLF
+676 NVQAYQF

-703 PCVFYTEAPSTKQIS
+703 PCVFYTDAPTTSQIS
-718 FNSVT
+718 FDNVT

-728 AVEEDCAVTKNEATF
+728 ASEEDCAVTKGEATF

-777 KALRAYFILPENVDG
+777 KALRAYFILPENVEG
-792 SKLIMTFVEEE
+792 SKLMMTFIEED
-803 GDATSIKGIENLNI
+803 GDVTSIKGIENLNF

>member
-1 MYNIKTYYNM
+1 M

-24 MGVTQVYAQVTDDF
+24 MGVTQVKAQVTDDF

-53 WYVFPGDDDSYG
+53 WYVYPGDDGNYG

-100 MKKQVSGSVT
+100 LKKQVTGSVT
-110 FRSKMYRNSG
+110 FRSKMGRNSG

-147 ITTTASSNTYD
+147 ISTTASSNTYD

-169 LASSDLRLLDVTYT
+169 LTSDQMRLLDVTYT

-261 PDKDASGALT
+261 PDKDATGALT

-325 LVGTITSDNPDFTVS
+325 LIGTITSDNPDFTVS

-421 VARAT
+421 VAHAT

-456 GTANYTD
+456 GTASYTD

-469 KDGGEFEDFETISC
+469 KDGGEFEDFESISC
-483 NTMNEFETYVI
+483 NNMTEFETYVI

-599 KKAYIEITYAEGL
+599 KNAYIEITYAEGL
-612 TKKTDEVSVYIQ
+612 TKKTEEVSVYIQ

-676 NVQAYLF
+676 NVQAYQF

-703 PCVFYTEAPSTKQIS
+703 PCVFYTEAPSTKQITLER
-718 FNSVT
+718 VT
-723 IYSYN
+723 ISSYN
-728 AVEEDCAVTKNEATF
+728 AAEEDCAVTKNEATF

-792 SKLIMTFVEEE
+792 SKLIMTFVDEE

>member
-1 MYNIKTYYNM
+1 M

-24 MGVTQVYAQVTDDF
+24 MGVTQVNAETLTANFNRNVGLPEGWSLVGDVTNDD
-38 TSYSATS
+38 TRGRNDTYGLWTS
-45 SGQTLGDN
+45 SKST
-53 WYVFPGDDDSYG
+53 
-65 RFGSDY
+65 
-71 TYKHNEYDGADYNYV
+71 TANYV
-86 SGYSSNYTK
+86 ITEAVEGTFEFYARAYNKSYASTVDVYEYNGTGLGKKLYSTNSMYYSSTPSWAKYSFT
-95 NVWLV
+95 VE
-100 MKKQVSGSVT
+100 SGS
-110 FRSKMYRNSG
+110 
-120 TLYVT
+120 
-125 NKVTA
+125 
-130 VGDGTFTVDK
+130 
-140 TGAQSYS
+140 Q
-147 ITTTASSNTYD
+147 
-158 AGSTATYVAFC
+158 
-169 LASSDLRLLDVTYT
+169 LAIVLNYAAIDDVTYT
-183 EASAA
+183 QYVQA
-188 EGAVLSVSGFESG
+188 EGAALTVFDENNNKMSDGDAI
-201 SSFDFGTVPAGETKT
+201 DFGVTTSEATKT
-216 FTLNNLGADELTI
+216 FSLKNSGTIDYSVTISATGNFAVSPESAEIVAGGEQEVTI
-229 TSIAVSGDFEI
+229 TMPEVSAEGVITITPSVDGLEPFTINVSGKIVPVMEVSLDGTEI
-240 TDGSDITSIAS
+240 ADGFTDR
-251 MGSASVTVAT
+251 
-261 PDKDASGALT
+261 
-271 IVSNDE
+271 
-277 NSPYVISLT
+277 
-286 STYKVPAPIIALDPT
+286 
-301 EVEFG
+301 FG
-306 KVTENA
+306 KVSENA
-312 SQVITVSNSGEAE
+312 THTYTVSNLGTAVLNVAIASDNEEFVVSPAFLEVDPANSATFDVTFNFNAE
-325 LVGTITSDNPDFTVS
+325 NVGARTANITITPSIDVNAPVS
-340 PSEINVPVGETA
+340 FSVIAN
-352 EFTVTYNYDVEA
+352 
-364 YGAHTATI
+364 
-372 TVTPTVGEAATLAVS
+372 
-387 AKVADPNLWSEDF
+387 VADPNVWSEDF
-400 QGEGQPEGWEVGSSN
+400 EGEGQPEGWEVGSSN
-415 WTFANG
+415 WTFVNG

-456 GTANYTD
+456 GTAYSTD

-469 KDGGEFEDFETISC
+469 KDGGEFEAFKTISC
-483 NTMNEFETYVI
+483 DNMTEFETYVI
-494 DGLEPGNYQFRFAN
+494 EGLEPGQYQFRFAN

-599 KKAYIEITYAEGL
+599 KNAYIEITYAEGL
-612 TKKTDEVSVYIQ
+612 TKKTDEVSVFIQ
-624 EVTVKVLDEVAVNE
+624 EVTVKVLDETAVNE

-718 FNSVT
+718 FDGVT